1 MKVWIDHMNHDHSST
16 SNFLMISEMNIMWAL
31 MALMAAHHFWMWK
44 KSKGCHC
51 HKNCKSKSAS

>member
-1 MKVWIDHMNHDHSST
+1 
-16 SNFLMISEMNIMWAL
+16 MWAL

-51 HKNCKSKSAS
+51 HKNRKSKNAS